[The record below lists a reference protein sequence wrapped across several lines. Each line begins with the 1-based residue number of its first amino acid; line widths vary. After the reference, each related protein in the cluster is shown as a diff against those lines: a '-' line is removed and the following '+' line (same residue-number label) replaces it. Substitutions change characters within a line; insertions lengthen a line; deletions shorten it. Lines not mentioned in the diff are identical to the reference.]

1 MAEDNSQ
8 IKLDFGVDKGTSKI
22 NIEEGINAILKELPT
37 FGIKVGV
44 NDESLKTLQSMI
56 DSIKEQFKDNDKFNL
71 NLGGANV
78 AIQSAGELDEAIKR
92 ISTDLSNITNI
103 QWTKWDDSKEVLSFG
118 EVLQRIY
125 RMMESIKGTA
135 SGLSS
140 VIEKAFRVDPKD
152 YSSAIVNF
160 KEELNNITGLVNNLA
175 YLMQR
180 VFLKNPDDW
189 SSYIKLE
196 EQFDK
201 IRLRVGSVL
210 DEISKITTAF
220 GSLDNTDDVINLNEQ
235 FNNLRTSVNSV
246 NTEVTTLKENFQTVF
261 RDLTGDSGLAQY
273 ITEMESL
280 RNTVRNS
287 KTEVYGGSAYLES
300 SFTGA
305 EAEKLTKITAGI
317 ELLTE
322 KLLGIPEILTQISAL
337 IDTISKKEFSVT
349 NNFTGNLENLKD
361 KTQETRLYRDRLLE
375 LYKVV
380 REYNTEAERMA
391 STRYVNGEANR
402 IFQQISGTG
411 MSNIFEMIQQLDELG
426 VSERSIYSMSNMKSI
441 EAKMGRLNE
450 LKTIYETLFQEVQK
464 YQQTESNSAL
474 AKSGF
479 KINAPDMTAFQKAT
493 EALDTYQNKITE
505 IKAAAADAAAKQLS
519 SNQDKERLEAAK
531 QIAAVV
537 EQSLATPQQ
546 QLNEI
551 QTKLTETFDLSKI
564 SPNAEKI
571 TQTLSGIDQQL
582 GNIKTQIR
590 TTFDLSGVDFNT
602 SKITAGTDIIKSR
615 LTEIQNQIGSIFD
628 PSKINPEAMNQMAT
642 AARNAVNLTGENLD
656 TSKFTAFTT
665 EVSQQL
671 VRIQNQI
678 RNTFNTSNLVIDTAK
693 FDDFTRHVFSELVRT
708 QNQLRET
715 FNGAKLVVDTARV
728 GDFTTEAKRQIA
740 EVKAE
745 IAKMFDLSDV
755 TFDYSKFD
763 EFTNKVKEGF
773 TGIRMSVKSSLDG
786 IKAYIDEVSVA
797 YANLLVHIDKAANNP
812 VIQKVAEMAPATTT
826 QTGTSEAT
834 QRQTA
839 AVHELAQAHTEL
851 AQATEKSTTATKNAK
866 KASDEQA
873 MSWKTK
879 QMISQALFTTQRQL
893 GQLIDRNAKD
903 ESAELDHL
911 IEAYGILSE
920 AANKVK
926 EDFNSIEYIF
936 KREFGKTADYLTRVR
951 TDMLAYEAQVL
962 ELGSGGHVTESQ
974 FYTAISSMKNIQ
986 ALYPDKAGLAVYD
999 QIIERLKLFS
1009 EAEADVKS
1017 GIVSVDEA
1025 LNMAGLEGRNVIEDV
1040 TALIKQFKA
1049 EITGETPIL
1058 KLHEQIAAIS
1068 GAIKTAKNSGKDVL
1082 NSEQFKN
1089 MTNIMELFNKALNE
1103 TETNEK
1109 SVNQAF
1115 EVLGTTTKE
1124 AFDAAKIAASDLR
1137 TLLNETEKSAKVINA
1152 SELERSITKMQ
1163 SLDNKAEKS
1172 DYSSAKRT
1180 EEYRALVNQLYLA
1193 RQALELVKQDELTA
1207 DEALKQYGSD
1217 GVKYISD
1224 LERVINEFN
1233 IVLKDTEKATIRAN
1247 NADKAKAK
1255 AAQEAAEEQRKL
1267 NQMETEALRNAKQL
1281 KDAYLQ
1287 VLTMQSQMVTAM
1299 NSASKKNSALEGT
1312 SQYQAVQGYLA
1323 QFKDAVTAMTT
1334 DKLNIKEAFE
1344 KVGGEFEN
1352 SVLRAKEAMS
1362 QLKLVTGETEK
1373 EVTEAEP
1380 KITSLAKA
1388 YDALARANRLLQN
1401 NADRKGTA
1409 EYTALAANRDEMQRV
1424 VDLVEKGVRTIGG
1437 YRQVVSNLDEAFTY
1451 LNVDGEQTFEN
1462 LRVAASRFNNEIAKT
1477 DKSISLDRAYNK
1489 LRNLTNLLNGK
1500 KGKTLVGTDEYNAV
1514 QNAVNQLAE
1523 AIGRAEN
1530 KQLTMNQAFEQMGV
1544 VGKDALAQMDLA
1556 ATKMQSVLDNTQ
1568 VTDIKSVWN
1577 TIQSAQRILDKN
1589 QSMSGDISYQKLESN
1604 IKLMSKAIEEARKNG
1619 TTLDVQLQQMGVDG
1633 QKAFEDIKLGVL
1645 DFQAAMRDAGV
1656 SGTTTEVKLERA
1668 MNSLKKLQADADKY
1682 QGRSFNLNG
1691 SPAVIEQTEQYTKL
1705 QAQIQIVAKALELM
1719 RNSGLSADE
1728 ALTQLGT
1735 TGTELFSN
1743 IELNSVRMKGAIDQV
1758 TQAYKNAKTGTR
1770 VANQEEKKRQELI
1783 AKAYSLMSKSQKI
1796 SANWTMAATGKSAD
1810 SYRQIQGYANALG
1823 NLISQFK
1830 NGSMTAADFERQLA
1844 TIDAGL
1850 KQGTAT
1856 IQAAGE
1862 NAASL
1867 SLKLN
1872 NVFQRFSAWFGATR
1886 IIMKV
1891 ITSIKQM
1898 ISTSIELDDAFTQ
1911 LQIVTKD
1918 TEASYESFGSTVAKI
1933 ARETAVSMK
1942 DITDAATTFARLGYN
1957 LEDAAKLAEY
1967 TAKLQNV
1974 GDIETQEAQDAITSI
1989 LKAYDDVDAEHIEEV
2004 MDKLVVTGNNFP
2016 ISVSQIAEGMT
2027 NASSA
2032 LAAAGNTFDQ
2042 SVALLTAAN
2051 TTLQDA
2057 AKSSTA
2063 LRTITARL
2071 RRTDSELDEL
2081 GESME
2086 SSKYDKLIKSLTDLD
2101 IALVDANNEY
2111 RSTYDIMADIAGKWD
2126 SLTSMEQAALAETIA
2141 GTRQQAAFFSII
2153 SNFQEA
2159 SGAMDAMANSAGT
2172 LEEAYGTYLDSTT
2185 AHINQF
2191 KAAFEELGAN
2201 TFKSEFLSNMVDLGT
2216 AFTGFVN
2223 ALVKAKA
2230 LIPALGIG
2238 AILLPQLGKMANAA
2252 AASSVQVTKL
2262 SASLVKEK
2270 AVNDELTISLAAL
2283 NAEELKRVETNLY
2296 VAVSTGQLTYEEYKD
2311 ISAKIQQIAAT
2322 GALTKENVGLAA
2334 SFRAVAAAIPGWG
2347 WVLISITAVVG
2358 ALGFLSQKVEESRQ
2372 AFADS
2377 TSKVLEQTSALEK
2390 YKKTIQEIAES
2401 SDTQAEKLEKLNEI
2415 RETINDAYGTHIEK
2429 INDETK
2435 AMAALNEE
2443 IERQIVD
2450 KRDLYLSTNKAK
2462 YNDTVK
2468 KAEDFLTE
2476 DSLFGIIPV
2485 GGKNQRTIQQNG
2497 STLFDLFRKQVNE
2510 NNVDKDI
2517 LSLFS
2522 ISGLAG
2528 EKRFSIGETAKNEI
2542 ELLKVYENT
2551 IAEFE
2556 KLNANRTKLGEDLT
2570 SDEQV
2575 LFDNLIK
2582 GYENLKE
2589 ELGENGIDY
2598 ENTILPYAEKRAE
2611 QIIAANKQ
2619 GTKSL
2624 VEWREELFKVAE
2636 GYKGSD
2642 FIKDKIMELTTVTE
2656 EAGEVAVDVLAEIQ
2670 SEMDKVQS
2678 KLDSLDES
2686 MQAAKDIFE
2695 DLAKTIKTNNDADK
2709 FFSSAEIIDLLDKYP
2724 ELSNAI
2730 LETSYGYKIEADALE
2745 ELRQMK
2751 LAEQKDALASQ
2762 ITETESAIESV
2773 QKRLDAY
2780 ASEIQGVQSLAE
2792 AKVKLASTEAMLA
2805 KLSGS
2810 NNAAYSSMQKALEE
2824 RRKALA
2830 GWVDTAAELDN
2841 LKESLQKSKM
2851 QYTVLGKVF
2860 DDVADKSNDVSKAL
2874 TEQKNKLKDLAD
2886 DYKDAQDKINDLIK
2900 LTMDYLKKE
2909 ANLRKEALKEQLD
2922 AFKKLID
2929 KRKELI
2935 DLEKEQY
2942 DFEKDLKEQNRDLLA
2957 IQQELDALSVEG
2969 ADYSLEDMKRK
2980 AELQQKF
2987 NEQSEKRTD
2996 FLYDHEVDLRKDALD
3011 REEKAFEENIN
3022 TQTKAIEDYLAHE
3035 GWIRAEAIDLINSKS
3050 QEFYDNLLNYTQNY
3064 TDMAQWEFQNLWNSA
3079 YEALMKYGNGAIDV
3093 DYTLAYLAGRIAQ
3106 MDAEMEAL
3114 ENQINNT
3121 KNAAQSFTDGFTD
3134 GMEGVVKVT
3143 EEAIKK
3149 MGELQNVNLENTSWS
3164 AQAKDPRYYDTSYTS
3179 SYMGNNS
3186 SGHAYWP
3193 MSDKLKSLVN
3203 TKYHDGGLV
3212 KNNGKLDGSE
3222 ILAKLMTGEVVVTP
3236 EQANTFIGS
3245 TLPKMITAS
3254 SITNNSAPTVS
3265 IGDINIAGDA
3275 TESTVTK
3282 IKQAQKEIVDNV
3294 FKVINNQRR
3303 LYTGINI

>member
-322 KLLGIPEILTQISAL
+322 KLLGIPEILTQISVL

-464 YQQTESNSAL
+464 YQQAESNSAL

-678 RNTFNTSNLVIDTAK
+678 RNTFNTSNLVIDTTK

-715 FNGAKLVVDTARV
+715 FNGAKLVVDTAKV

-812 VIQKVAEMAPATTT
+812 VVQKVAETTTSTATTQPGST
-826 QTGTSEAT
+826 EAN
-834 QRQTA
+834 QQAAISVRELATA
-839 AVHELAQAHTEL
+839 HKELAQAM
-851 AQATEKSTTATKNAK
+851 AGSTAAN
-866 KASDEQA
+866 KASRTSAEQQA
-873 MSWKTK
+873 MSMKTK
-879 QMISQALFTTQRQL
+879 LSIAQALFMTERQL
-893 GQLIDRNAKD
+893 SQLLTANAHD
-903 ESAELDHL
+903 ESAEYLQ
-911 IEAYGILSE
+911 LSDAFDIVST
-920 AANKVK
+920 AADRVRENIHDV
-926 EDFNSIEYIF
+926 EYIF
-936 KREFGKTADYLTRVR
+936 KEHFGKTADYLTRVR
-951 TDMLAYEAQVL
+951 TEMLAYQAQT
-962 ELGSGGHVTESQ
+962 EKLGTGGHITESQ
-974 FYTAISSMKNIQ
+974 FYNAISGMKNIQ
-986 ALYPDKAGLAVYD
+986 ALYPDKAGLAIYD
-999 QIIERLKLFS
+999 QIIERLRLFV

-1017 GIVSVDEA
+1017 GLTSIDEA
-1025 LNMAGLEGRNVIEDV
+1025 LNYVGLEGKNVIQDTVAMMKEFNAQV
-1040 TALIKQFKA
+1040 
-1049 EITGETPIL
+1049 TGETPVL
-1058 KLHEQIAAIS
+1058 KLHEQIASLS
-1068 GAIKTAKNSGKDVL
+1068 GVIKQAKNNKNVLSTEQYKNVINTMDMFKTALSDV
-1082 NSEQFKN
+1082 E
-1089 MTNIMELFNKALNE
+1089 NKG
-1103 TETNEK
+1103 K

-1115 EVLGTTTKE
+1115 ADLETTAKQ
-1124 AFDAAKIAASDLR
+1124 AFDQAKIYASDLR
-1137 TLLNETEKSAKVINA
+1137 TVLNETAKPAKEGAAKIFDASALEKSIA
-1152 SELERSITKMQ
+1152 KMQ
-1163 SLDNKAEKS
+1163 G
-1172 DYSSAKRT
+1172 
-1180 EEYRALVNQLYLA
+1180 LA
-1193 RQALELVKQDELTA
+1193 NQALRDPNAKKTKEYLDLANHLNLANQA
-1207 DEALKQYGSD
+1207 FEALKQNELTAEQALARYGTNGSEY
-1217 GVKYISD
+1217 VRD
-1224 LERVINEFN
+1224 LTTVVDAFN
-1233 IVLKDTEKATIRAN
+1233 IVLKKTANETIKSN
-1247 NADKAKAK
+1247 NAAKAQAQ
-1255 AAQEAAEEQRKL
+1255 AAKEAEAEQKKL
-1267 NQMETEALRNAKQL
+1267 NQTQAEALANTKRL
-1281 KDAYLQ
+1281 KEAYLQ
-1287 VLTMQSQMVTAM
+1287 VLRMQSSMVTSL
-1299 NSASKKNSALEGT
+1299 NSAGNKNSALTGSNE
-1312 SQYQAVQGYLA
+1312 YQAVQNYLN
-1323 QFKDAVTAMTT
+1323 QFKSATAAMASEN
-1334 DKLNIKEAFE
+1334 LNIFDAFTSI
-1344 KVGGEFEN
+1344 GGNFEN
-1352 SVLRAKEAMS
+1352 AVLRANEAMA
-1362 QLKLVTGETEK
+1362 QLKIVTGETAK
-1373 EVTEAEP
+1373 ETKDAEA
-1380 KITSLAKA
+1380 KVTSLAKA
-1388 YDALARANRLLQN
+1388 YDALARANRLINNNQN
-1401 NADRKGTA
+1401 LKNTA
-1409 EYTALAANRDEMQRV
+1409 EYTSLVRNRDEMQHI
-1424 VDLVEKGVRTIGG
+1424 VDLLENGVKTVGG
-1437 YRQVVSNLDEAFTY
+1437 YRQQYTSLDDVFQQ
-1451 LNVDGEQTFEN
+1451 LNVDGEQLFEN
-1462 LRVAASRFNNEIAKT
+1462 LRVSASRFNNEIAKT
-1477 DKSISLDRAYNK
+1477 EKSITLDAAYKKLGSLQ
-1489 LRNLTNLLNGK
+1489 NLLNGK
-1500 KGKTLVGTDEYNAV
+1500 KGKTLIGTDEYNAV
-1514 QNAVNQLAE
+1514 LDSVNQLAT
-1523 AIGRAEN
+1523 AIAKAES
-1530 KQLTMNQAFEQMGV
+1530 QQISMNQAFEQMGV
-1544 VGKDALAQMDLA
+1544 TSKDALGQMNLA
-1556 ATKMQSVLDNTQ
+1556 AEKMKILLDSTQ
-1568 VTDIKSVWN
+1568 VTDMKTAWQEV
-1577 TIQSAQRILDKN
+1577 QSATRLLNNN
-1589 QSMSGDISYQKLESN
+1589 QSMAGDTTYQKLKSDVE
-1604 IKLMSKAIEEARKNG
+1604 LMAKAIEEARKNN
-1619 TTLDVQLQQMGVDG
+1619 TTLDVQLQQLGRDG
-1633 QKAFEDIKLGVL
+1633 KQALDNIRLGAL
-1645 DFQAAMRDAGV
+1645 DLKAAMDGIGV

-1682 QGRSFNLNG
+1682 QGYSFNFNG
-1691 SPAVIEQTEQYTKL
+1691 SRAVIEQTEQYTKL
-1705 QAQIQIVAKALELM
+1705 QAQIQTVAKALDLM
-1719 RNSGLSADE
+1719 RNNGLSADE

-1758 TQAYKNAKTGTR
+1758 TRAYKEATTGAKAG
-1770 VANQEEKKRQELI
+1770 NQEEKKRQELI

-1810 SYRQIQGYANALG
+1810 SYRRIQGYANALG

-1830 NGSMTAADFERQLA
+1830 GGSISAADFERQLA

-2004 MDKLVVTGNNFP
+2004 MDKLVETGNNFP

-2051 TTLQDA
+2051 TTL
-2057 AKSSTA
+2057 
-2063 LRTITARL
+2063 
-2071 RRTDSELDEL
+2071 
-2081 GESME
+2081 
-2086 SSKYDKLIKSLTDLD
+2086 
-2101 IALVDANNEY
+2101 
-2111 RSTYDIMADIAGKWD
+2111 
-2126 SLTSMEQAALAETIA
+2126 
-2141 GTRQQAAFFSII
+2141 
-2153 SNFQEA
+2153 
-2159 SGAMDAMANSAGT
+2159 
-2172 LEEAYGTYLDSTT
+2172 
-2185 AHINQF
+2185 
-2191 KAAFEELGAN
+2191 
-2201 TFKSEFLSNMVDLGT
+2201 
-2216 AFTGFVN
+2216 
-2223 ALVKAKA
+2223 
-2230 LIPALGIG
+2230 
-2238 AILLPQLGKMANAA
+2238 KM
-2252 AASSVQVTKL
+2252 
-2262 SASLVKEK
+2262 
-2270 AVNDELTISLAAL
+2270 
-2283 NAEELKRVETNLY
+2283 RC
-2296 VAVSTGQLTYEEYKD
+2296 VA
-2311 ISAKIQQIAAT
+2311 
-2322 GALTKENVGLAA
+2322 
-2334 SFRAVAAAIPGWG
+2334 
-2347 WVLISITAVVG
+2347 
-2358 ALGFLSQKVEESRQ
+2358 
-2372 AFADS
+2372 
-2377 TSKVLEQTSALEK
+2377 
-2390 YKKTIQEIAES
+2390 
-2401 SDTQAEKLEKLNEI
+2401 
-2415 RETINDAYGTHIEK
+2415 
-2429 INDETK
+2429 
-2435 AMAALNEE
+2435 
-2443 IERQIVD
+2443 
-2450 KRDLYLSTNKAK
+2450 
-2462 YNDTVK
+2462 
-2468 KAEDFLTE
+2468 
-2476 DSLFGIIPV
+2476 
-2485 GGKNQRTIQQNG
+2485 
-2497 STLFDLFRKQVNE
+2497 
-2510 NNVDKDI
+2510 
-2517 LSLFS
+2517 
-2522 ISGLAG
+2522 
-2528 EKRFSIGETAKNEI
+2528 
-2542 ELLKVYENT
+2542 
-2551 IAEFE
+2551 
-2556 KLNANRTKLGEDLT
+2556 
-2570 SDEQV
+2570 
-2575 LFDNLIK
+2575 
-2582 GYENLKE
+2582 
-2589 ELGENGIDY
+2589 
-2598 ENTILPYAEKRAE
+2598 
-2611 QIIAANKQ
+2611 
-2619 GTKSL
+2619 
-2624 VEWREELFKVAE
+2624 
-2636 GYKGSD
+2636 
-2642 FIKDKIMELTTVTE
+2642 
-2656 EAGEVAVDVLAEIQ
+2656 
-2670 SEMDKVQS
+2670 
-2678 KLDSLDES
+2678 
-2686 MQAAKDIFE
+2686 
-2695 DLAKTIKTNNDADK
+2695 
-2709 FFSSAEIIDLLDKYP
+2709 
-2724 ELSNAI
+2724 
-2730 LETSYGYKIEADALE
+2730 
-2745 ELRQMK
+2745 
-2751 LAEQKDALASQ
+2751 
-2762 ITETESAIESV
+2762 
-2773 QKRLDAY
+2773 
-2780 ASEIQGVQSLAE
+2780 
-2792 AKVKLASTEAMLA
+2792 
-2805 KLSGS
+2805 
-2810 NNAAYSSMQKALEE
+2810 
-2824 RRKALA
+2824 
-2830 GWVDTAAELDN
+2830 
-2841 LKESLQKSKM
+2841 
-2851 QYTVLGKVF
+2851 
-2860 DDVADKSNDVSKAL
+2860 
-2874 TEQKNKLKDLAD
+2874 
-2886 DYKDAQDKINDLIK
+2886 
-2900 LTMDYLKKE
+2900 
-2909 ANLRKEALKEQLD
+2909 
-2922 AFKKLID
+2922 
-2929 KRKELI
+2929 
-2935 DLEKEQY
+2935 
-2942 DFEKDLKEQNRDLLA
+2942 
-2957 IQQELDALSVEG
+2957 
-2969 ADYSLEDMKRK
+2969 
-2980 AELQQKF
+2980 
-2987 NEQSEKRTD
+2987 
-2996 FLYDHEVDLRKDALD
+2996 
-3011 REEKAFEENIN
+3011 
-3022 TQTKAIEDYLAHE
+3022 
-3035 GWIRAEAIDLINSKS
+3035 
-3050 QEFYDNLLNYTQNY
+3050 
-3064 TDMAQWEFQNLWNSA
+3064 
-3079 YEALMKYGNGAIDV
+3079 
-3093 DYTLAYLAGRIAQ
+3093 
-3106 MDAEMEAL
+3106 
-3114 ENQINNT
+3114 
-3121 KNAAQSFTDGFTD
+3121 
-3134 GMEGVVKVT
+3134 
-3143 EEAIKK
+3143 
-3149 MGELQNVNLENTSWS
+3149 
-3164 AQAKDPRYYDTSYTS
+3164 
-3179 SYMGNNS
+3179 
-3186 SGHAYWP
+3186 
-3193 MSDKLKSLVN
+3193 
-3203 TKYHDGGLV
+3203 
-3212 KNNGKLDGSE
+3212 
-3222 ILAKLMTGEVVVTP
+3222 
-3236 EQANTFIGS
+3236 
-3245 TLPKMITAS
+3245 
-3254 SITNNSAPTVS
+3254 
-3265 IGDINIAGDA
+3265 
-3275 TESTVTK
+3275 
-3282 IKQAQKEIVDNV
+3282 
-3294 FKVINNQRR
+3294 
-3303 LYTGINI
+3303 